1 MPLIVKK
8 KATNWHTY
16 FFIYIYIYTHTHT
29 HTHIIGIC
37 LTYNVSS
44 AQQGDSVIDI
54 HIYYFWDYFPL

>member
-8 KATNWHTY
+8 KKGNKLMHI
-16 FFIYIYIYTHTHT
+16 FLYIYIYTHTHT
-29 HTHIIGIC
+29 HTHTIGIY

-54 HIYYFWDYFPL
+54 HIYYF